1 MMTRFLLP
9 PAAVLAAS
17 VLLACSDVAATPE
30 ETLRTARIE
39 TVSAPAG
46 LASREFVGRVEAR
59 YSVDLA
65 FQVSGRLAEF
75 AIPEGQMIE
84 EGTLIARL
92 EDQDYQRAAREARV
106 QLQQARTDL
115 ERQQTLHERGIA
127 SDAALEDARTAYE
140 LRSVS
145 LETMRQNL
153 AYATIEAPFTGLLS
167 RRLVDNFTTLSA
179 GQPVARLQDLS
190 ELRVAI
196 AVPESLIGALESPG
210 GYTISAR
217 FPFLPDH
224 DFPLEFR
231 ELIAEADAA
240 SQTYKVMFALPS
252 DLPGNILPGMTVN
265 VRVQLDQETLPGG
278 EAVRVPVTALSAL
291 PDGGFQVWVFNPDSG
306 EVTPRNVSTGHVEG
320 RNVVVLE
327 GVSAGEQIVT
337 AGVNA
342 LREGM
347 RVRPMTAVSGAS
359 AGTGGARQG

>member
-9 PAAVLAAS
+9 IAALLSAS
-17 VLLACSDVAATPE
+17 VLAACSDVAATPE

-39 TVSAPAG
+39 TVAAPTG
-46 LASREFVGRVEAR
+46 LAQREFVGRVEAR
-59 YSVDLA
+59 YTVDLA

-92 EDQDYQRAAREARV
+92 EDQDYERALREARV
-106 QLQQARTDL
+106 QLQQARTNL

-140 LRSVS
+140 LRSVT
-145 LETMRQNL
+145 LDTMRQNL

-167 RRLVDNFTTLSA
+167 RRLADNFTTLSA

-196 AVPESLIGALESPG
+196 AVPESLIATLEQPG
-210 GYTISAR
+210 SYTINAR
-217 FPFLPDH
+217 FPFIADRE
-224 DFPLEFR
+224 FPLEFR
-231 ELIAEADAA
+231 ELIAEADAG
-240 SQTYKVMFALPS
+240 SQTYKVMFALPA
-252 DLPGNILPGMTVN
+252 DIPGNILPGMTVN
-265 VRVQLDQETLPGG
+265 VRVQLDQEDLPGG
-278 EAVRVPVTALSAL
+278 QAVRVPVTALASL
-291 PDGGFQVWVFNPDSG
+291 PDGGFQLWIFNPDTS
-306 EVTPRNVSTGHVEG
+306 EVEPRAVRTGAVEG
-320 RNVVVLE
+320 NSVLVFE

-347 RVRPMTAVSGAS
+347 RVRPMT
-359 AGTGGARQG
+359 GTGAIASNGAAR

>member
-1 MMTRFLLP
+1 MKARLP
-9 PAAVLAAS
+9 IAVLLAAS
-17 VLLACSDVAATPE
+17 VLGACSDVAATPE

-39 TVSAPAG
+39 TVAAPAN
-46 LASREFVGRVEAR
+46 LAQREFVGRVEAR
-59 YSVDLA
+59 YTVDLA

-75 AIPEGQMIE
+75 AIPEGQMVE

-92 EDQDYQRAAREARV
+92 EGQDYERALREARV
-106 QLQQARTDL
+106 QMQQARTNL

-140 LRSVS
+140 LRSVA
-145 LETMRQNL
+145 LDTMRQNL
-153 AYATIEAPFTGLLS
+153 DYATIEAPFTGLLS
-167 RRLVDNFTTLSA
+167 RRLADNFTTLSA

-196 AVPESLIGALESPG
+196 AVPENLIATLEQPG
-210 GYTISAR
+210 SYSISAR
-217 FPFLPDH
+217 FPFIPNR

-240 SQTYKVMFALPS
+240 SQTYKVMFALPD

-265 VRVQLDQETLPGG
+265 VRVQLDQDQMPGG
-278 EAVRVPVTALSAL
+278 DAVRVPVTALAST
-291 PDGGFQVWVFNPDSG
+291 PNGSFQLWVYDPATS
-306 EVTPRNVSTGHVEG
+306 EVEPRAVRTGSVEG
-320 RNVVVLE
+320 NSVLIFE

-347 RVRPMTAVSGAS
+347 RVRPMS
-359 AGTGGARQG
+359 GTGSVASNETTR

>member
-9 PAAVLAAS
+9 PAALLAAS
-17 VLLACSDVAATPE
+17 LLAACSDVGATPE
-30 ETLRTARIE
+30 EALRTARIE
-39 TVSAPAG
+39 TVAAPSG
-46 LASREFVGRVEAR
+46 LARREFVGRVEAR
-59 YSVDLA
+59 YTVDLA

-92 EDQDYQRAAREARV
+92 EDQDYERALREARV
-106 QLQQARTDL
+106 QLQQARTNL

-140 LRSVS
+140 LRSVT
-145 LETMRQNL
+145 LDTMRQNL
-153 AYATIEAPFTGLLS
+153 SYATIEAPFTGLLS

-196 AVPESLIGALESPG
+196 AVPESLIGTLERPQ

-231 ELIAEADAA
+231 ELIAEADMS
-240 SQTYKVMFALPS
+240 SQTYKVMFALPA

-265 VRVQLDQETLPGG
+265 VRVQLDQEAMPGG
-278 EAVRVPVTALSAL
+278 QAVRVPVTALSTL
-291 PDGGFQVWVFNPDSG
+291 PDGGFSIWVFNPETS
-306 EVTPRNVSTGHVEG
+306 EVSERPVLTGNIEG
-320 RNVVVLE
+320 NSVTVLE
-327 GVSAGEQIVT
+327 GVNAGEQIVT

-347 RVRPMTAVSGAS
+347 RVRPMGSSGA
-359 AGTGGARQG
+359 GGISGAAR

>member
-1 MMTRFLLP
+1 MTRFLLP
-9 PAAVLAAS
+9 AAAILATAVLA
-17 VLLACSDVAATPE
+17 ACSDVAATPE

-39 TVSAPAG
+39 TVAAPTG
-46 LASREFVGRVEAR
+46 LARREFVGRVEAR

-75 AIPEGQMIE
+75 AVPEGQMIE

-92 EDQDYQRAAREARV
+92 EDQDYERALREARV
-106 QLQQARTDL
+106 QLQQARTHL

-140 LRSVS
+140 LRVVA
-145 LETMRQNL
+145 LDTMRQNL
-153 AYATIEAPFTGLLS
+153 SYATIEAPFTGLMS

-196 AVPESLIGALESPG
+196 AVPESLIATLERPDS
-210 GYTISAR
+210 YTISAR
-217 FPFLPDH
+217 FPFMPER

-231 ELIAEADAA
+231 ELIAEADMA
-240 SQTYKVMFALPS
+240 SQTYKVMFALPAG
-252 DLPGNILPGMTVN
+252 LPGNILPGMTVN
-265 VRVQLDQETLPGG
+265 VRVQLDQDALPGG
-278 EAVRVPVTALSAL
+278 NAVRVPVTALSAL
-291 PDGGFQVWVFNPDSG
+291 PDGGFQVWVFNP
-306 EVTPRNVSTGHVEG
+306 ETGA
-320 RNVVVLE
+320 
-327 GVSAGEQIVT
+327 VSARPVRTGGIDGGSALVLDGIDTGEQIVT

-347 RVRPMTAVSGAS
+347 RVRPMTSPGAM
-359 AGTGGARQG
+359 ARNSRTAR